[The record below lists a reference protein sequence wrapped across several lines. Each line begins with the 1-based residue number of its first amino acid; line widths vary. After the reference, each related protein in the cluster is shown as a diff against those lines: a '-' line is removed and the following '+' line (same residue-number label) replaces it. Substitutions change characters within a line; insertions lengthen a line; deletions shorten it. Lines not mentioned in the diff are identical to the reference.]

1 MSLSIAVAFVLA
13 LGSTT
18 LASLAYLRE
27 HDAAAALPALTLR
40 RPLQSLRLLLTDRS
54 WLLGFAME
62 GGGFAM
68 YAAALALAPLAL
80 VQSIAAGGIGL
91 LAFMS
96 VRLSG
101 GALGSRHL
109 IGVILAVLGLVALAI
124 SLANGSGGEGH
135 SGSTTAV
142 IVWICATVALAG
154 AVIGFGRR
162 LLGVAVA
169 NGLAGGLLFSAA
181 DISTKL
187 ATQGGARLAFV
198 VPLILGYTLG
208 TSLLQLG
215 YQAGAALTVAG
226 LATLLTNVLPILAG
240 TIVLEEPVP
249 SGALGAL
256 RVLAF
261 VAVTIGAVLL
271 SRPADP
277 AHTTSVPAAEARPSP
292 AGR

>member
-1 MSLSIAVAFVLA
+1 MAVAFGLA
-13 LGSTT
+13 LVSTT
-18 LASLAYLRE
+18 LSSLAYLRE
-27 HDAAAALPALTLR
+27 HDAAASMPALSMR
-40 RPLQSLRLLLTDRS
+40 RPLQSVRALLSDRS

-62 GGGFAM
+62 GGAFAL

-91 LAFMS
+91 LAFFSMRMTGG
-96 VRLSG
+96 RLG
-101 GALGSRHL
+101 GRRLLGVGLS
-109 IGVILAVLGLVALAI
+109 VLGLVALAV
-124 SLANGSGGEGH
+124 SLADGSGEGH
-135 SGSTTAV
+135 SGSTLAVLVWIGATAALAVAV
-142 IVWICATVALAG
+142 IL
-154 AVIGFGRR
+154 FGRR
-162 LLGVAVA
+162 TLGVAVA
-169 NGLAGGLLFSAA
+169 NALAGGLCFSAG

-187 ATQGGARLAFV
+187 ATQGGARLGFLV
-198 VPLILGYTLG
+198 TLVLGYTIG

-261 VAVTIGAVLL
+261 VAVTVGAVLL
-271 SRPADP
+271 
-277 AHTTSVPAAEARPSP
+277 ARPEAQP
-292 AGR
+292 AKLATPAVE

>member
-1 MSLSIAVAFVLA
+1 MSAGMAVAFGLA
-13 LGSTT
+13 LVSTT
-18 LASLAYLRE
+18 LSSLAYLRE
-27 HDAAAALPALTLR
+27 HDAAASMPALSMR
-40 RPLQSLRLLLTDRS
+40 RPLQSARALLSDRS

-62 GGGFAM
+62 GGAFAL

-91 LAFMS
+91 LAFFSMRMS
-96 VRLSG
+96 RGRLG
-101 GALGSRHL
+101 GRRLLGVGLS
-109 IGVILAVLGLVALAI
+109 VLGLVALAV
-124 SLANGSGGEGH
+124 SLADGSGEGR
-135 SGSTTAV
+135 SGSTLAVLVWIGATAALAVAV
-142 IVWICATVALAG
+142 IV
-154 AVIGFGRR
+154 FGRR
-162 LLGVAVA
+162 TLGVAVA
-169 NGLAGGLLFSAA
+169 NALAGGLCFSAG

-187 ATQGGARLAFV
+187 ATQGGARLGFV
-198 VPLILGYTLG
+198 VTLVLGYVLG

-261 VAVTIGAVLL
+261 VAVTVGAVLL
-271 SRPADP
+271 
-277 AHTTSVPAAEARPSP
+277 ARPEAQP
-292 AGR
+292 AKVATPAVE

>member
-1 MSLSIAVAFVLA
+1 MSAEIVVAFGLA
-13 LGSTT
+13 LLSAT

-27 HDAAAALPALTLR
+27 HDAAASMPALSLR
-40 RPLQSLRLLLTDRS
+40 RPLHSLALLLGDRG
-54 WLLGFAME
+54 WLRGFAME
-62 GGGFAM
+62 SGAFVL

-80 VQSIAAGGIGL
+80 VQSVAAGGIGL
-91 LAFMS
+91 LAFLT
-96 VRLSG
+96 VRLG
-101 GALGSRHL
+101 GGRLGARRL
-109 IGVILAVLGLVALAI
+109 LGVVLSVLGLVALAV
-124 SLANGSGGEGH
+124 SLAEGTH
-135 SGSTTAV
+135 EGRSGSTLAVLVWLGATA
-142 IVWICATVALAG
+142 ALAVG
-154 AVIGFGRR
+154 VLVLGRR
-162 LLGVAVA
+162 QLGVAVA
-169 NGLAGGLLFSAA
+169 NALAGGLCFSIG

-187 ATQGGARLAFV
+187 ATQGGARVAFALT
-198 VPLILGYTLG
+198 LIVGYTLG

-271 SRPADP
+271 ARPDAK
-277 AHTTSVPAAEARPSP
+277 ATPAAARAAGEAAVAES
-292 AGR
+292 AY

>member
-1 MSLSIAVAFVLA
+1 MSAGMAVAFGLA
-13 LGSTT
+13 LVSTT
-18 LASLAYLRE
+18 LSSLAYLRE
-27 HDAAAALPALTLR
+27 HDAAASMPALSMR
-40 RPLQSLRLLLTDRS
+40 RPLHSAHALLSDRS

-62 GGGFAM
+62 GGAFAL

-91 LAFMS
+91 LAFFSMRMTGA
-96 VRLSG
+96 RLG
-101 GALGSRHL
+101 GRRM
-109 IGVILAVLGLVALAI
+109 IGVGLSVLGLVALAV
-124 SLANGSGGEGH
+124 SLADGSGEGH
-135 SGSTTAV
+135 SGSTLAVLVWIGATAALAVAV
-142 IVWICATVALAG
+142 IV
-154 AVIGFGRR
+154 FGRR
-162 LLGVAVA
+162 TLGVAVA
-169 NGLAGGLLFSAA
+169 NALAGGLCFSAG

-187 ATQGGARLAFV
+187 ATQGGARLGFGV
-198 VPLILGYTLG
+198 TLVLGYVLG

-261 VAVTIGAVLL
+261 AAVTVGAVLL
-271 SRPADP
+271 
-277 AHTTSVPAAEARPSP
+277 ARPEAQP
-292 AGR
+292 AKVATPAVE

>member
-1 MSLSIAVAFVLA
+1 MSAGMAVAFALA
-13 LGSTT
+13 LVSTT
-18 LASLAYLRE
+18 LSSLAYLRE
-27 HDAAAALPALTLR
+27 HDAAASMPALSMR
-40 RPLQSLRLLLTDRS
+40 RPLHSVALLLADRS

-62 GGGFAM
+62 GGAFAL

-91 LAFMS
+91 LAFFSIRMTGG
-96 VRLSG
+96 RLG
-101 GALGSRHL
+101 GRRLLGVVLS
-109 IGVILAVLGLVALAI
+109 VLGLVALAA
-124 SLANGSGGEGH
+124 SLADGSGEGH
-135 SGSTTAV
+135 SGSTLAVLVWIGATAALAVAV
-142 IVWICATVALAG
+142 IV
-154 AVIGFGRR
+154 FGRR
-162 LLGVAVA
+162 ALGVAVA
-169 NGLAGGLLFSAA
+169 NAVAGGLCFSAG

-187 ATQGGARLAFV
+187 ATQGGARLGFLV
-198 VPLILGYTLG
+198 TLVLGYTLG

-261 VAVTIGAVLL
+261 VAVTVGAVLL
-271 SRPADP
+271 
-277 AHTTSVPAAEARPSP
+277 ARPEAQP
-292 AGR
+292 AKVATPAVE